1 MLFRAASF
9 LPFGENFSGAVSL
22 HRTDQTSFERQQNMR
37 SFASGEQSPRFLPT
51 STFYAIRHPRIVDAV
66 TCLAA
71 CAAAL
76 LALGQAHHSGLVP
89 SFWGS
94 VLVVLLAS
102 STLLLRRTTPMLPM
116 AAAVLSTLASEE
128 TTLLLFAAYALGS
141 YGGRI
146 RWTGIAMGGLLYTV
160 IQTWTEPSPGLFAM
174 MYDVI
179 VKFCFPAAL
188 GELTRRRREVTW
200 LLQQRLVAVEHA
212 VDQAAHQAV
221 VDERTRLAF
230 DIHDGLGHR
239 ATVLIFQAQALRT
252 TPGMPPKAS
261 DLASTVEEG
270 AREILDDM
278 RGILDVLRG
287 VSDPSG
293 RGETAYAQF
302 AAALVSNLTAA
313 GIDVSFHRTGTP
325 RLLSPGVDNVLRSC
339 GREALTNAVKH
350 GHGAPI
356 SLHLE
361 FSAQEVGLEVTN
373 GPGTAAPLSPLTGGL
388 GMISMQEQVSRA
400 RGRLQA
406 GPTAN
411 GGFRVHI
418 ALPAPQA
425 ADTRDH
431 PGELHLEAPAS

>member
-1 MLFRAASF
+1 MTPLA
-9 LPFGENFSGAVSL
+9 
-22 HRTDQTSFERQQNMR
+22 T
-37 SFASGEQSPRFLPT
+37 GEQPPRFLPT
-51 STFYAIRHPRIVDAV
+51 GVLDAIRQPRHVDVA

-76 LALGQAHHSGLVP
+76 LALDQAHHSGLVP
-89 SFWGS
+89 TYWGS
-94 VLVVLLAS
+94 ALVACLTSA
-102 STLLLRRTTPMLPM
+102 TLLLRRTAPMLPM
-116 AAAVLSTLASEE
+116 AAAVLGMLASDEA
-128 TTLLLFAAYALGS
+128 TLLIFAAYALGS
-141 YGGRI
+141 YGGRN
-146 RWTGIAMGGLLYTV
+146 RWTGIALGGLLYTL
-160 IQTWTEPSPGLFAM
+160 IQTWTEPSPGMSAM

-200 LLQQRLVAVEHA
+200 LLRQRLVAVEHA

-239 ATVLIFQAQALRT
+239 ATVLIFQAEALRT

-261 DLASTVEEG
+261 ALASTVEEG
-270 AREILDDM
+270 ARGILQDM

-313 GIDVSFHRTGTP
+313 GIDVSFDRAGTP
-325 RLLSPGVDNVLRSC
+325 RPLPPGVDNVLRSC

-361 FSAQEVGLEVTN
+361 FGAQEVALEVTN
-373 GPGTAAPLSPLTGGL
+373 GPGTASPVSRLNGGL

-400 RGRLQA
+400 GGRLQA
-406 GPTAN
+406 GTTAD
-411 GGFRVHI
+411 GGFRVRI

-425 ADTRDH
+425 ADAEEH
-431 PGELHLEAPAS
+431 PGELHLESPVS